1 MRSRLISNLVQG
13 HSVLALLKTVLEVL
27 VLVSKEQG
35 DVTVFV
41 GFNLVGE
48 G

>member
-1 MRSRLISNLVQG
+1 MQG
-13 HSVLALLKTVLEVL
+13 HSVLALLKTVPEVL

-41 GFNLVGE
+41 GFKLVGE
-48 G
+48 GLLG